1 LLGLLVL
8 SGIILFKTADN
19 DSLIVEIVCGYS
31 HLNEVATTLLL
42 TAATSIISIAV
53 LLMTMVIV

>member
-1 LLGLLVL
+1 ML
-8 SGIILFKTADN
+8 SCIGLFKTADN
-19 DSLIVEIVCGYS
+19 DSLIVEIVCGDS

-42 TAATSIISIAV
+42 SAASSIISIAV